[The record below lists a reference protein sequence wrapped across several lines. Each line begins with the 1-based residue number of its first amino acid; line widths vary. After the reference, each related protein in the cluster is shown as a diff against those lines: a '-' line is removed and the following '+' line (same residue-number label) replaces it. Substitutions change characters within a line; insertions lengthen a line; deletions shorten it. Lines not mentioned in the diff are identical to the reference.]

1 MNWILN
7 SREGIE
13 TPNHYRGIMLMK
25 FPKNQPELQ
34 EKKPGET
41 KSHGWLGL
49 QQEGGWSGTLADNF
63 TYLPS
68 EGLI

>member
-1 MNWILN
+1 
-7 SREGIE
+7 
-13 TPNHYRGIMLMK
+13 MK

-63 TYLPS
+63 IILSFAP
-68 EGLI
+68 EIRIQFM